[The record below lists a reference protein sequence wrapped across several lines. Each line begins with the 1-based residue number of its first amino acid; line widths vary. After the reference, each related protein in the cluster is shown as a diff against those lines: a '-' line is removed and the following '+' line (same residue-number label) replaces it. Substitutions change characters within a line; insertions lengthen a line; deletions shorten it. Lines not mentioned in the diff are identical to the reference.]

1 MNRRIVMYWVG
12 RIVLLEA
19 GLLLLPLFVGLLF
32 KEWGSSLAFL
42 WSALAAGGVGLLLLY
57 GARPR
62 TRHMFARE
70 GFAIV
75 SLAWVITALLGALP
89 FVITGQIPNYID
101 AFFETVS
108 GFTTTGASIVP
119 DLGKLSHGILFWR
132 SFTHWIGGMGIL
144 VFMMAFLPSRS
155 DRPIHIARAEMP
167 GPTMGKVMPRMQD
180 TAKILYLIYIGMTV
194 LEFVLLVCSNIG
206 SPKGS
211 MNAFDSIIHT
221 FGTAGTG
228 GFGSRGSS
236 IAEYSPYCQWVI
248 TVFMLLFGVNF
259 NLYFFLLVKRM
270 DSALKSSELWLYLGT
285 VFTSVVIVAINVRNL
300 FSTAEETIRQ
310 SAFQVSSIIT
320 TTGFATTDF
329 NQWPALSKAV
339 LLILMMLGCCAG
351 STGGGLKMSRVLIL
365 FKTIRN
371 EVRHLLHPRSVTVSR
386 VDGKKLEKDAERGTL
401 SYFAVYML
409 CFGVCFLLISI
420 DGKSLETNI
429 SAVAACYNN
438 IGPGF
443 DAVGPTANYAHFSAF
458 SKVVLSFAM
467 LFGRLEIWPLLLSFA
482 PGNWKR

>member
-1 MNRRIVMYWVG
+1 M
-12 RIVLLEA
+12 EA
-19 GLLLLPLFVGLLF
+19 GLLLLPLFVGLLYG
-32 KEWGSSLAFL
+32 ERSALSFL
-42 WSALAAGGVGLLLLY
+42 WSALAAAGVGLLMFF

-75 SLAWVITALLGALP
+75 SMAWILTALIGALP
-89 FVITGQIPNYID
+89 FVISGQIPHYVD

-108 GFTTTGASIVP
+108 GFTTTGASIIP
-119 DLGKLSHGILFWR
+119 DLTKMDKGILFWR

-180 TAKILYLIYIGMTV
+180 TAKILYLIYIGMTLV
-194 LEFVLLVCSNIG
+194 EFILLICGGMGV
-206 SPKGS
+206 
-211 MNAFDSIIHT
+211 FDSAIHT

-228 GFGSRGSS
+228 GFGSRPDS
-236 IAEYSPYCQWVI
+236 IAGYTPFCQWVI

-270 DSALKSSELWLYLGT
+270 GAALKSSELWLYLGT
-285 VFTSVVIVAINVRNL
+285 VGAAVAIVTFNVRGM
-300 FSTAEETIRQ
+300 FSTVEETIRH

-329 NQWPALSKAV
+329 NAWPALSKAV
-339 LLILMMLGCCAG
+339 LLTLMMLGCCAG
-351 STGGGLKMSRVLIL
+351 STGGGLKMSRVFIL
-365 FKTIRN
+365 LKTIRN

-386 VDGKKLEKDAERGTL
+386 VDGKKLDKEAERGTL

-409 CFGVCFLLISI
+409 CFTACFLLVSI

-429 SAVAACYNN
+429 SAVAACFNN

-443 DAVGPTANYAHFSAF
+443 GDVGPAANYAHYSFF
-458 SKVVLSFAM
+458 SKIVLSFAM
-467 LFGRLEIWPLLLSFA
+467 LFGRLEIWPLLLSFS
-482 PGNWKR
+482 PSMWKR

>member
-1 MNRRIVMYWVG
+1 MNRRIVLYWVG

-19 GLLLLPLFVGLLF
+19 ALLLMPLCVALVFR
-32 KEWGSSLAFL
+32 EWNTALAFL
-42 WSALAAGGVGLLLLY
+42 LSALSSAVTGLILFF
-57 GARPR
+57 GSRPR
-62 TRHMFARE
+62 TRQMFARE

-89 FVITGQIPNYID
+89 FVITRQIPHFID

-119 DLGKLSHGILFWR
+119 DLSVLDHGILFWR

-155 DRPIHIARAEMP
+155 DRPIHIARAEIP

-180 TAKILYLIYIGMTV
+180 TAKILYLIYIGMTL
-194 LEFVLLVCSNIG
+194 LEFILLMCGNLIPG
-206 SPKGS
+206 GGMGP
-211 MNAFDSIIHT
+211 FDSIIHT

-228 GFGSRGSS
+228 GFGVRATSL
-236 IAEYSPYCQWVI
+236 AEYSPYCQWVI
-248 TVFMLLFGVNF
+248 AIFMLLFGVNF

-270 DSALKSSELWLYLGT
+270 GAALKSSELWLYLCTAFAATGIIA
-285 VFTSVVIVAINVRNL
+285 FNVRHL
-300 FSTAEETIRQ
+300 FGSVEETLRQ
-310 SAFQVSSIIT
+310 SAFQVSSILT

-329 NQWPALSKAV
+329 NGWPALSKSI
-339 LLILMMLGCCAG
+339 LLILMMMGSCAG
-351 STGGGLKMSRVLIL
+351 STAGGLKMSRVLIL

-371 EVRHLLHPRSVTVSR
+371 EIRHLLHPRSVTVSR
-386 VDGKKLEKDAERGTL
+386 VDGKKLDKETERGTL
-401 SYFAVYML
+401 SYFAIYML
-409 CFGVCFLLISI
+409 CFAVCFLLISV
-420 DGKSLETNI
+420 DGKSMETNI

-443 DAVGPTANYAHFSAF
+443 GEVGPASSYAHFSDF

-467 LFGRLEIWPLLLSFA
+467 LLGRLEIWPLLLSLA
-482 PGNWKR
+482 PSNWKK

>member
-1 MNRRIVMYWVG
+1 MNRRIVLYWVG

-19 GLLLLPLFVGLLF
+19 GLLLLPLFVSLVF
-32 KEWGSSLAFL
+32 REWDTALAFL
-42 WSALAAGGVGLLLLY
+42 WSALAAAAAGLVLFF
-57 GARPR
+57 GSKPR

-75 SLAWVITALLGALP
+75 SLTWVLTALLGAIP
-89 FVITGQIPNYID
+89 FVITKQIPHYVD

-108 GFTTTGASIVP
+108 GFTTTGASIVQ
-119 DLGKLSHGILFWR
+119 DLTKLDHGILFWR

-167 GPTMGKVMPRMQD
+167 GPAMGKVMPRMQD
-180 TAKILYLIYIGMTV
+180 TAKILYLIYIGMTA
-194 LEFVLLVCSNIG
+194 LEFILLVAGNLVQGCG
-206 SPKGS
+206 MGP
-211 MNAFDSIIHT
+211 FDSIIHT

-228 GFGSRGSS
+228 GFGSRGTS

-259 NLYFFLLVKRM
+259 NIYFFLIVKRM
-270 DSALKSSELWLYLGT
+270 GAALKSSELWLYLGT
-285 VFTSVVIVAINVRNL
+285 VAVAVGIVAINVRGL
-300 FSTAEETIRQ
+300 YEGVEETLRT

-329 NQWPALSKAV
+329 NTWPALSKAV
-339 LLILMMLGCCAG
+339 LLLLMMLGCCAG
-351 STGGGLKMSRVLIL
+351 STGGGLKMSRILIL
-365 FKTIRN
+365 GRTIRN
-371 EVRHLLHPRSVTVSR
+371 EIRHLLHPRSVTVSR
-386 VDGKKLEKDAERGTL
+386 IDGKKLDKEAERGTL

-409 CFGVCFLLISI
+409 CFAVCFLLISI

-429 SAVAACYNN
+429 SAVAACFNN

-443 DAVGPTANYAHFSAF
+443 GDVGPTSTYAHYSCF
-458 SKVVLSFAM
+458 SKIILAFAM

-482 PGNWKR
+482 PGNWRK